1 MVYSGENKD
10 GGIGR
15 KVVLHVVVSEILLKM
30 RVEQRLILK
39 KKKYSRSL
47 LEHGKA
53 DFIPGE
59 GGFAMCIRI
68 TAKGCCNGR
77 YSLGRW
83 EFTAK
88 EQGEGWWMENY

>member
-39 KKKYSRSL
+39 KKKIFKKFVR
-47 LEHGKA
+47 A
-53 DFIPGE
+53 
-59 GGFAMCIRI
+59 
-68 TAKGCCNGR
+68 
-77 YSLGRW
+77 W
-83 EFTAK
+83 
-88 EQGEGWWMENY
+88 